1 MKVTFLC
8 VLIIAFLMFENIR
21 LLRFYNKYNTKV
33 RDLDRLTAL
42 ETAATAAALDAIDA
56 IATIAESKT
65 AGCAAASVPAASV
78 PAASAVSAASV
89 AAQATP
95 PTKQFRLYH
104 SERCG
109 HCRNMMP
116 EWLKL
121 EDKYKNENRIQIVKT
136 ECSTG
141 LCDDIDINGY
151 PTMRMMVGDKP
162 IEEYNGPRTLDEMSK
177 FVDGYLS

>member
-21 LLRFYNKYNTKV
+21 LLRFYNKYYSKA
-33 RDLDRLTAL
+33 RELDRITAL
-42 ETAATAAALDAIDA
+42 ETAATNAALDAIDA
-56 IATIAESKT
+56 ATTIASIAESRS
-65 AGCAAASVPAASV
+65 AGCAMTAAAAT
-78 PAASAVSAASV
+78 AA
-89 AAQATP
+89 ATATATA
-95 PTKQFRLYH
+95 TKQFHLFH
-104 SERCG
+104 SEHCG

-116 EWLKL
+116 EWLRL

-141 LCDDIDINGY
+141 LCDDIDITGY
-151 PTMRMMVGDKP
+151 PTMRMMVGNKA
-162 IEEYNGPRTLDEMSK
+162 IAEYNGPRTLEAMSQ